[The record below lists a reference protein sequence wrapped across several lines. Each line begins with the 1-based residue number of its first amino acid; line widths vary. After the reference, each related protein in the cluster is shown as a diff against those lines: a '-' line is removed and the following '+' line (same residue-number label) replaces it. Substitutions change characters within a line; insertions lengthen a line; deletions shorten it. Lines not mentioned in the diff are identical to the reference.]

1 MPTSDVAPLG
11 LRERKRAATRH
22 AIQLA
27 TITLVRER
35 GLDALTVDEIARVAD
50 IAPRT
55 FFNYFP
61 SKDAAVAGEMPG
73 LPSEEHVDVFI
84 AARGHL
90 LADLAEL
97 LSHVADESLG
107 DRRIVKLRREII
119 KDHPQLSALRMASL
133 RHFEGDLIEVVQ
145 RRLDSERA
153 DRADRTGGRAGS
165 ADRARLVTFLAMGAL
180 RTAWMRWAD
189 GAEDDLAGILREVVD
204 EARDVLG
211 S

>member
-1 MPTSDVAPLG
+1 MPTPDAAPLG
-11 LRERKRAATRH
+11 LRERKRAATRY

-61 SKDAAVAGEMPG
+61 SKDAAVAGEMPA
-73 LPSEEHVDVFI
+73 LPSEEHIGVFI

-133 RHFEGDLIEVVQ
+133 RHFEGDLIDVVQ

-153 DRADRTGGRAGS
+153 ERAELAGS

-189 GAEDDLAGILREVVD
+189 GTEDDLAAILREVVD